1 VMSGLNVARPQ
12 KMPRPIGRMRSQGG
26 GYLWLICVE
35 KQTHDY
41 TTPQTAK
48 RLWILFL
55 DGDSCGQL
63 SLTFLKCFC
72 FI

>member
-12 KMPRPIGRMRSQGG
+12 KMPRPIGRMRCQGG

-41 TTPQTAK
+41 TTP
-48 RLWILFL
+48 
-55 DGDSCGQL
+55 
-63 SLTFLKCFC
+63 
-72 FI
+72 